1 MFTDFRSWLENV
13 LETKLSDSIDM
24 SCAKYNYTGLI
35 KRQKQCRTSFFVL
48 VYRLFGLH
56 NADYDQLFG
65 PLQVRVLFTLREL
78 IFTRTNFG
86 EFGGLVKFLFSI

>member
-1 MFTDFRSWLENV
+1 M
-13 LETKLSDSIDM
+13 ETKLSDSIDM

-65 PLQVRVLFTLREL
+65 PIQTVWLFEYATF
-78 IFTRTNFG
+78 IS
-86 EFGGLVKFLFSI
+86 KQQLFQLKNVTWKLSLA